1 MKILVI
7 RFSSIGDIVLT
18 TPVVRVLKLQKP
30 DAEIHFLTKASFES
44 LLTHN
49 PYADKV
55 HVLRNE
61 EPHNDLIKN
70 LKAERFDLVID
81 LHHNLRTLK
90 IKSALAVKAFSFN
103 KLNIE
108 KWFMVNLKLNFL
120 PKVHIVDRYLATLSK
135 LAVKNDNAG
144 LDFFM
149 GDEVPTIALPPA
161 FIAIAIGANHATKK
175 LPISKWIEICKL
187 LPLPFILLGG
197 KTEVQEAQ
205 EIISKSE
212 RTDSLNLVNQLSLSG
227 SAYVTQK
234 AKLLITHDTGLMH
247 IGAALK
253 IPILSI
259 WGNTIPEF
267 GMYPY
272 YGEAKIPHIIQ
283 EVKGLSCRPCSK
295 IGYAACPKHHFK
307 CMEQQSVEEILSNV
321 ENLIMNYEL

>member
-30 DAEIHFLTKASFES
+30 ESEIHFLTKASFES
-44 LLTHN
+44 LLAQN
-49 PYADKV
+49 PYVDKV
-55 HVLRNE
+55 HVLRKE
-61 EPHNDLIKN
+61 EALKDLIKQ
-70 LKAERFDLVID
+70 LKAERFDYVID

-90 IKSALAVKAFSFN
+90 IKKALGVEAFSFN

-135 LAVKNDNAG
+135 FNIKNDNAG

-149 GDEVPTIALPPA
+149 GDEVPAIALPPA
-161 FIAIAIGANHATKK
+161 YIAIAIGANHATKK
-175 LPISKWIEICKL
+175 LPISKWIEICKQ
-187 LPLPFILLGG
+187 LPLPFVLLGG
-197 KTEVQEAQ
+197 KSETDEAQ

-212 RTDSLNLVNQLSLSG
+212 RRDSLNLVNQLSLSG

-253 IPILSI
+253 VPILSI

-272 YGEAKIPHIIQ
+272 YGDEKIPHIMQ
-283 EVKGLSCRPCSK
+283 EVKNLSCRPCSK
-295 IGYAACPKHHFK
+295 IGYDTCPKGHFK
-307 CMEQQSVEEILSNV
+307 CMEQQSVEGILRDV
-321 ENLIMNYEL
+321 EMLMG